1 MKILNID
8 HVHKG
13 KGGHLIRERGYCMP
27 IDKPILDILAD
38 LEYEFETMIEEHDDE
53 MLLFSVGEMTDEE
66 FKVLPE
72 FEGW

>member
-8 HVHKG
+8 HIHKG
-13 KGGHLIRERGYCMP
+13 KGGHLIRERGYITP
-27 IDKPILDILAD
+27 VNKPILDILAD
-38 LEYEFETMIEEHDDE
+38 LEGELEAMIEEHDDE
-53 MLLFSVGEMTDEE
+53 MILLSVSEMTDEE